1 MQGPVF
7 FLPIRQ
13 PSFSPR
19 GWRLCGTHGA
29 NYASKSANYAGFRK
43 IAEKNVIMFV
53 HIDSDNVILYHYL
66 SLVKV

>member
-1 MQGPVF
+1 MQGQVF

-13 PSFSPR
+13 HSFFPQKSRQR
-19 GWRLCGTHGA
+19 GTRGA
-29 NYASKSANYAGFRK
+29 NYAAKAANYAGFRK

-53 HIDSDNVILYHYL
+53 HIDSGNSILYHYL